1 LAGGLALLE
10 LGFKVFLSYLAG
22 SLNGA
27 LLIGWLFGGIDIR
40 KSGSGNAGGTN
51 ALRTQGKLFAFFVM
65 VVDIGKGVLPV
76 IILPALNFVF
86 IGEDSTVSR
95 EWLTYACGGAAI
107 FGHCYPVWFEF
118 NGGKGAATA
127 LGVIAAISPALLF
140 PILIAWF
147 GTLFVFGYVG
157 LATIMATMAVPVFL
171 LVTDGLGQLDLAIFG
186 SIVAC
191 FVTYTHRSNLR
202 KLAAGEGSPDIRFS
216 LFGRSH
222 RA

>member
-65 VVDIGKGVLPV
+65 AVDIGKGVLPV

-127 LGVIAAISPALLF
+127 LGVIAAISPILLF
-140 PILIAWF
+140 PISIAWF
-147 GTLFVFGYVG
+147 GALFVFGYVG

-202 KLAAGEGSPDIRFS
+202 KLASGEGNPDIRFS